1 MLANAAV
8 VREDDGM
15 DFAAHGLLDDL
26 DGDERAQRL
35 ALLTR
40 LAQDGFSLQELTR
53 AVGENRLALLP
64 VDRVFGGTCSAREI
78 EEQTGLAAATMMRI
92 RQMQGLPAAGPD
104 DLVFSAEDV
113 EAARATRLFLEAGFD
128 EERIIEVTS
137 VLGQGMARLAATI
150 TAATGRTFLHKG
162 DSEDD
167 VARRFAEVAEQL
179 APAVRPI
186 LAAAFTAHLRDAVAR
201 GVLGRAEI
209 DAGDLAGAQ
218 EMAVGFADVVGFTR
232 LGSEVEVAEL
242 GTVAGRLG
250 QLSVSLVHAPVR
262 LIKTI
267 GDAAMFV
274 SPDAAPLV
282 AVLLELVAAFDAEQ
296 LPSLRAGVAYGPA
309 LARAGDYFGHP
320 VNLASR
326 VTGVARPGSV
336 LCTREVRDAA
346 EGLDWSVAGRFR
358 LKGVSGLTRL
368 YRARSREEDRD
379 GDGDGGSPAPD

>member
-1 MLANAAV
+1 MLANGAA
-8 VREDDGM
+8 VREDAGM
-15 DFAAHGLLDDL
+15 DFAAHGLLDGL
-26 DGDERAQRL
+26 RGDERVQRE

-40 LAQDGFSLQELTR
+40 LAQDGFTLQELAR

-64 VDRVFGGTCSAREI
+64 VDRVLGGTCSARDVEA
-78 EEQTGLAAATMMRI
+78 QTGLDAATMIRI
-92 RQMQGLPAAGPD
+92 RQMQGLPAVGPD

-113 EAARATRLFLEAGFD
+113 EAARATRRFLEAGFD
-128 EERIIEVTS
+128 EERIIEVTA
-137 VLGQGMARLAATI
+137 VLGEGMARLAATI
-150 TAATGRTFLHKG
+150 TAAAGRTFLHKG

-179 APAVRPI
+179 TPAVPPI
-186 LAAAFTAHLRDAVAR
+186 LVAAFTAHLRDAVAR

-218 EMAVGFADVVGFTR
+218 DMAIGFADVVGFTR
-232 LGSEVEVAEL
+232 LGSQVEVGEL

-250 QLSVSLVHAPVR
+250 RLSASLVHAPVR

-274 SPDAAPLV
+274 SPDPEPLV
-282 AVLLELVAAFDAEQ
+282 VVLLRLVATFEAEQ
-296 LPSLRAGVAYGPA
+296 LPGIRAGVAYGPA

-346 EGLDWSVAGRFR
+346 AGLEWSAAGRFK
-358 LKGVSGLTRL
+358 LKGVTGPTRL
-368 YRARSREEDRD
+368 YRARAE
-379 GDGDGGSPAPD
+379 GGGRVA